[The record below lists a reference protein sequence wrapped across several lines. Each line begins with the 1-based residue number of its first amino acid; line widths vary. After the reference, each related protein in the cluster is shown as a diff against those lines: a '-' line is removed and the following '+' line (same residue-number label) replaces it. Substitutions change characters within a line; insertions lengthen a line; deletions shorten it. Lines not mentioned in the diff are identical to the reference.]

1 MRMHFKHLMHLCIVL
16 NDETY
21 MKDLLLRAFG
31 QARHERKRISKIFS
45 KTLLMR
51 TQGRSMRTQ
60 TMVGK
65 VV

>member
-1 MRMHFKHLMHLCIVL
+1 
-16 NDETY
+16 

-45 KTLLMR
+45 KTLLMCI
-51 TQGRSMRTQ
+51 QGQSMRTQ

>member
-1 MRMHFKHLMHLCIVL
+1 
-16 NDETY
+16 
-21 MKDLLLRAFG
+21 MKDLLLRASS
-31 QARHERKRISKIFS
+31 QARHERKKISKIFS